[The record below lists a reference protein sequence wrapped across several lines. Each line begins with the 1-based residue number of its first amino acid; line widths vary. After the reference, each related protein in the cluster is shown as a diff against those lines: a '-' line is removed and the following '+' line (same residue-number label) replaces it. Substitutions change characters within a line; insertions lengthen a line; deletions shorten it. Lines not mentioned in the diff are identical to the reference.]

1 MGKFLSSPKGKSW
14 TAGEPDEVKVSRPVR
29 RGVVG
34 NVTADRLFASGAEVL
49 FGSLE
54 RCFRLLLV
62 KDPGFRGTARQNI
75 AHKIGRDR
83 SSIVNALAIYPT
95 AP

>member
-34 NVTADRLFASGAEVL
+34 NVTADRPFAIRAEVL

-54 RCFRLLLV
+54 RGFRLLLSEGSGV
-62 KDPGFRGTARQNI
+62 LWN
-75 AHKIGRDR
+75 GRTKH
-83 SSIVNALAIYPT
+83 SS
-95 AP
+95 